1 MLNSGKIALGL
12 ASFLGIAA
20 AACSSPASTIP
31 VGTTQQPTT
40 DSGGEVD
47 QVNRIAYVSPNG
59 DLFTVDPDGE
69 ALPNSP
75 ARSRPRAGPKV
86 VSNPNR

>member
-12 ASFLGIAA
+12 AGFLGIAA
-20 AACSSPASTIP
+20 VACSSPARTIP
-31 VGTTQQPTT
+31 VGTIQQPST

-59 DLFTVDPDGE
+59 DLFTVDPDGGGLVQLTG
-69 ALPNSP
+69 ALQAEGGSEGGIQSQP
-75 ARSRPRAGPKV
+75 
-86 VSNPNR
+86 